1 VGFEL
6 TTLKVIGHDCIGS
19 CKSNYHMITIMTAPV
34 TSLNVE
40 HWCKWIKNNVIHC
53 SENKGTKNFF
63 IAVLINVLVIILI
76 FHGV

>member
-1 VGFEL
+1 
-6 TTLKVIGHDCIGS
+6 
-19 CKSNYHMITIMTAPV
+19 MITTMTAPV

-53 SENKGTKNFF
+53 SENKGTTNFF
-63 IAVLINVLVIILI
+63 IAVLINILDIILI